1 MTGRASISLV
11 PSREAGDANVAHR
24 RDMKCNATT
33 PAAGLI
39 SPTSS
44 TCASIV
50 TLSAAM
56 TETFGTWGESLG
68 RAAKPAI
75 SARGVIGPRLSSC
88 RRATVG
94 FKTISAKVSDA
105 YDRPARLY
113 PGLMVLSPIAVLIV
127 CLYGQEKVLM
137 WGAITI
143 TAACGGAYVLCR
155 IVRNAGQRLQSGL
168 FEEWGGAPTTQLLRH
183 GNKHFD
189 IHTKERFH
197 KALSKALGKK
207 MPTSSGEAADPSSAD
222 ELYRAAAAWLIN
234 HTRDSKKFPLVF
246 KENVAFGFHRNA
258 LGLRPFGIGVAL
270 ACLIWGLV
278 HAWFQSAFP
287 NVPAPVLI
295 SFAYSVLILSMWI
308 FVLNEAALKRTGFSY
323 AERLIQS
330 LDVMKSAASVS
341 AKASE
346 GSC

>member
-1 MTGRASISLV
+1 MQYKHQYNFVLLTALIYNVSVGLREIS
-11 PSREAGDANVAHR
+11 E
-24 RDMKCNATT
+24 
-33 PAAGLI
+33 
-39 SPTSS
+39 
-44 TCASIV
+44 
-50 TLSAAM
+50 
-56 TETFGTWGESLG
+56 
-68 RAAKPAI
+68 
-75 SARGVIGPRLSSC
+75 
-88 RRATVG
+88 
-94 FKTISAKVSDA
+94 KVSDA

-113 PGLMVLSPIAVLIV
+113 PGLMVLSPVAVLIV

-143 TAACGGAYVLCR
+143 AASCGGAYALCR

-168 FEEWGGAPTTQLLRH
+168 FEKWGGAPTTQLLRH

-189 IHTKERFH
+189 VHTKERFH
-197 KALSKALGKK
+197 KALSKATGKK

-222 ELYRAAAAWLIN
+222 ELYRAAAAWLIS

-258 LGLRPFGIGVAL
+258 LGLRPFGIGVSL

-278 HAWFQSAFP
+278 HAWRQSAFP
-287 NVPAPVLI
+287 DVPAQVLI
-295 SFAYSVLILSMWI
+295 SAAYSVAILSMWI

-330 LDVMKSAASVS
+330 LDVMKSGAAVL
-341 AKASE
+341 ANASE
-346 GSC
+346 RS